1 LEHLRQLLA
10 ENSARSRLDR
20 AALELAAIQFP
31 GLDAAPSLERLN
43 ELAAQLGDRLRNFND
58 GRDFV
63 EKAQS
68 FLFGEIGFH
77 GNQEDFF
84 DPLNSCLNQVL
95 ERRTGIPI
103 SLAVMYMEIARRL
116 HMPVFGI
123 GLPRHF
129 VLEYNDGN
137 YAAYIDPFNGGRVIS
152 TRECFALAGAT
163 VADPA
168 LLGRANHKQ
177 IVMRMLQNLDH
188 AYARRRDFRRGVAT
202 LDLLIAGAPE
212 TGAWYKR
219 RGLYSL
225 EIGRFPAARRDLQKY
240 LDLEPEAA
248 DRDEVLHQVEKLDRS
263 PHSGRDGNGWVH

>member
-1 LEHLRQLLA
+1 LEYLRQLLS
-10 ENSARSRLDR
+10 EESPRPRLDR
-20 AALELAAIQFP
+20 AVLELAGIQFP
-31 GLDAAPSLERLN
+31 GLDATPSLDRLN
-43 ELAAQLGDRLRNFND
+43 ELASQLGDRLRNFND

-63 EKAQS
+63 EKAQL
-68 FLFGEIGFH
+68 FLFGELGFR
-77 GNQEDFF
+77 GNEDDFF

-137 YAAYIDPFNGGRVIS
+137 YATFIDPFHGGRAI
-152 TRECFALAGAT
+152 TARDCFKLAGAP

-168 LLGRANHKQ
+168 LLERVNPKQ

-188 AYARRRDFRRGVAT
+188 AYTQRRDVRRIVAT
-202 LDLLIAGAPE
+202 LDLLILGAPE
-212 TGAWYKR
+212 TGPWYKR

-225 EIGRFPAARRDLQKY
+225 EMGRYRAAHQDLETY
-240 LDLEPEAA
+240 LRLEPEASDWTEIVRHIDSA
-248 DRDEVLHQVEKLDRS
+248 RVWM
-263 PHSGRDGNGWVH
+263 GRVN